1 MRERE
6 RYLEMC
12 FAFEIWSVM
21 GLVCFGLYRE
31 EKRFLIGWFWLCAD
45 CQRGWEIF
53 EIEGLRE
60 CFF

>member
-6 RYLEMC
+6 RDLEMC

-31 EKRFLIGWFWLCAD
+31 ERRVLIGWFWLCAD

-53 EIEGLRE
+53 EI
-60 CFF
+60 